1 MSIQFRWFKQYKI
14 EEYKEG
20 CLTFYDVS
28 YLDGGFA
35 LHSARSVILVQ
46 EFFEKCNG
54 VRVPVIY
61 NGIVQSDLI
70 EPEVMLVMCQCVLD
84 NVEEGVD
91 GNDGIKRRIERF
103 KELSDEGYYIAYE
116 GC

>member
-20 CLTFYDVS
+20 HLTFYDVS
-28 YLDGGFA
+28 YLDGGFV
-35 LHSARSVILVQ
+35 LHSARSVMLVQ

-61 NGIVQSDLI
+61 NGIVRSDLI
-70 EPEVMLVMCQCVLD
+70 EPEVMSAMCRCVLD
-84 NVEEGVD
+84 NMGD
-91 GNDGIKRRIERF
+91 DNDVGGIKRRIERF
-103 KELSDEGYYIAYE
+103 KRLSDEGYYIVYE

>member
-14 EEYKEG
+14 EEHKEG
-20 CLTFYDVS
+20 YLTFYDVS
-28 YLDGGFA
+28 YLDGSFA

-54 VRVPVIY
+54 VRIPVIY
-61 NGIVQSDLI
+61 NGIVRSDLI
-70 EPEVMLVMCQCVLD
+70 EPEVMSVMCQRALD
-84 NVEEGVD
+84 SMDDGV
-91 GNDGIKRRIERF
+91 GGIKKRVERF

-116 GC
+116 GF